1 MTSHKKIASNKAK
14 RANLKTDVTRKEI
27 MPNFPKNKD
36 FLPSPSLTNTCV
48 CASGGKKCLFSLENL
63 LYFVFLLY
71 PLQDSP
77 FCLIVGKIFSLKY
90 TSNSF
95 KPVSTNN
102 RATNS
107 YNIVCLKDKNVGLGK
122 QDSHNYGKEL

>member
-1 MTSHKKIASNKAK
+1 
-14 RANLKTDVTRKEI
+14 

-36 FLPSPSLTNTCV
+36 FLPPPLTNTCV

-71 PLQDSP
+71 PLQDWP